1 VTNVHAL
8 NGHYFC
14 LSDLPVRTVYFNPVD
29 YKLIALAASY
39 IWGPSIP
46 KSSISG
52 LPGFAGIEILASQ
65 VMKGTKGSG
74 AKTRYFYYR
83 LKPRQLFNDSTV
95 RPLMNAT
102 LFLQSLPE
110 GLADRSGRE

>member
-1 VTNVHAL
+1 VWDSHQKLPFGEASSSHWESGKINGLVTNVHAL

-46 KSSISG
+46 
-52 LPGFAGIEILASQ
+52 
-65 VMKGTKGSG
+65 
-74 AKTRYFYYR
+74 R
-83 LKPRQLFNDSTV
+83 LKVQFQAYLVSQ
-95 RPLMNAT
+95 A
-102 LFLQSLPE
+102 
-110 GLADRSGRE
+110 